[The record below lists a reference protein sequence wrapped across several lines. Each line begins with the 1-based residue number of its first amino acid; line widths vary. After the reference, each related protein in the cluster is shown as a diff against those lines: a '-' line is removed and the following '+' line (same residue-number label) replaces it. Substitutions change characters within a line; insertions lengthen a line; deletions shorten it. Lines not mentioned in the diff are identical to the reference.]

1 MSNQSILEKVQIIV
15 AHALDVAPAD
25 VSPGKSFRRDFRAD
39 SLDSVE
45 IIMAIE
51 DDFGIEFDQD
61 TAAHIDTVGELVNAI
76 EHVQARKCDASA

>member
-15 AHALDVAPAD
+15 AHALDVAATD
-25 VSPGKSFRRDFRAD
+25 VSPGKSFRRDFKAD

-51 DDFGIEFDQD
+51 DEFGIEFDQD
-61 TAAHIDTVGELVNAI
+61 TAARIDTVGELVAAI
-76 EHVQARKCDASA
+76 EQVQAQKCDVSA